1 MIHYNH
7 IGYAPE
13 APKIFLV
20 TGSKASVFSIR
31 DTQGN
36 TVFCGNLKENGI
48 WSFTGE
54 PVKAGDFSD
63 WKTPGTYRIF
73 VENELQTAPFIL
85 GNGWIYP
92 QLEAVSRSF
101 YYQRS
106 GVEIKAERAGV
117 FARPAAHP
125 DRNLEFHPSM
135 NRSGTWN
142 AHGGWYDAGD
152 YGKYIVN
159 AGVTVATLLFTLER
173 FPDLPNRKE
182 LREEVRFELEWFLRM
197 QDNDG
202 GVFFKVSPEFW
213 DSFVVPAETIYARQI
228 IGKSTASALNFA
240 GACAHAHRIFREE
253 DETFAKQ
260 CLEQSRKA
268 YRWACENPDILY
280 PNITQ
285 GSGPYGDTKFEDE
298 FFWAEAMLFRETG
311 DLYFKKQLTPRLEKC
326 PVIPDINWR
335 DTQNLGWIALAFQET
350 HPDLQERARKE
361 ISQAAAGILERL
373 ETSPYR
379 VSLSGFIW
387 GSNGVVCN
395 EALTLA
401 VAYSWNPDER
411 LMRAVS
417 ETADYIYGRNPVNT
431 SFVTGSAWSSPKNP
445 HHRISKGDD
454 IEPPIPGLLA
464 GGINADRQDALSKNP
479 RGVDYPDPEPGKS
492 YYDHLKAYASN
503 EIAINW
509 NAPLV
514 FVLAVLFERYGK
526 EKSGNKG

>member
-1 MIHYNH
+1 MIHYHH

-20 TGSKASVFSIR
+20 TGSKASVFSILDAR
-31 DTQGN
+31 EK
-36 TVFCGNLKENGI
+36 TVFRGNLKENGI
-48 WSFTGE
+48 WGFTGE
-54 PVKAGDFSD
+54 AVKTGDFSE
-63 WKTPGTYRIF
+63 WNVPGTYRIF
-73 VENELQTAPFIL
+73 VENEPLSAPFTL
-85 GNGWIYP
+85 GSGWIYS
-92 QLEAVSRSF
+92 QLQATVHSF
-101 YYQRS
+101 YFQRS
-106 GVEIKAERAGV
+106 GTEIKAERAGL

-125 DRNLEFHPSM
+125 DKNLEFHPSM

-152 YGKYIVN
+152 YGKYVVN
-159 AGVTVATLLFTLER
+159 AGVTVATLLLTLER

-182 LREEVRFELEWFLRM
+182 LLEEVRFELEWFLRM
-197 QDNDG
+197 QDTDG

-213 DSFVVPAETIYARQI
+213 DSFVVPAETVYERQI
-228 IGKSTASALNFA
+228 IGKSTTSTLNFA

-253 DETFAKQ
+253 DQTFAKC
-260 CLEQSRKA
+260 CLDRSLEA
-268 YRWACENPDILY
+268 YRWARENPDVPY

-285 GSGPYGDTKFEDE
+285 GSGPYGDGHFEDE
-298 FFWAEAMLFRETG
+298 FFWAEAMLFRETE
-311 DLYFKKQLTPRLEKC
+311 DPYFREQLTPRLEKC

-335 DTQNLGWIALAFQET
+335 DTQNLGWIALALQEAY
-350 HPDLQERARKE
+350 PDLQKRARQE
-361 ISQAAAGILERL
+361 ISLTAAGILKRL
-373 ETSPYR
+373 EESPYR

-401 VAYSWNPDER
+401 MAYSWERDER

-445 HHRISKGDD
+445 HHRICKGDD
-454 IEPPIPGLLA
+454 IEPPIPGLLV
-464 GGINADRQDALSKNP
+464 GGINADRQDALAKNP
-479 RGVDYPDPEPGKS
+479 RGVDYPNPEPGKS

-503 EIAINW
+503 ETAINW

-514 FVLAVLFERYGK
+514 FVLAALFERYGK
-526 EKSGNKG
+526 